1 MIASIRQALFP
12 QRQGP
17 FSREYV
23 ESGAEMRHHVE
34 KKEHHLEAGWTQLKS
49 RLGN

>member
-1 MIASIRQALFP
+1 MIASILKVLFP

-23 ESGAEMRHHVE
+23 DMGAEMKQPCRE
-34 KKEHHLEAGWTQLKS
+34 ERTSFGS
-49 RLGN
+49 